1 VTASVTCR
9 PEWATGHGME
19 RYVTGRAVIR
29 CLRDRVL
36 GGVLASV
43 AALGIWLVAIPAG
56 TATRLTVYWGVQPL
70 LDLLMIFTCR
80 RVVAMAGGTPP
91 LARFWR
97 WLARAGVLFCFG
109 DLAQTEATWTHPD
122 LDQLSGGAL
131 HAIFVGS
138 GIAMMIV
145 VTLTHP
151 LELSGA
157 QRRRT
162 LLDVATVMAGAAAFV
177 WYLDAGKTTVEA
189 PILATVALLL
199 VFGLVRLA
207 LSARPPFTRGATLVG
222 VVGVAWT
229 GVASALVPAHQRST
243 YLGCVLFLSLLPSV
257 AIAVTPRVQE
267 LQMRA
272 NPAVLARS
280 RRPYS
285 LLPYVAV
292 AACQVLLVFGA
303 AQSSW
308 SIKASGVL
316 VGNVV
321 VTVLVVVRQLDAFR
335 ENASLLTRL
344 DSSLAALRRTEQRF
358 RSLVQHS
365 SDVTLI
371 ITAEGAIS
379 YASPA
384 LETVLGVTPHAAE
397 GQQVLD
403 LLEPSDH
410 RAAREAWRRIAAGGT
425 DTDLRLRAR
434 HSDGSVHWLEVTLTH
449 LPTEPGLGGIVCNAR
464 DVTEAHQL
472 QQRLQYQA
480 RHDAL
485 TRLANR
491 AGFDE
496 EAQRARGASTPTAV
510 LMIDLN
516 EFKPIND
523 THGHH
528 VGDELLVQVAHR
540 LRGCVRAEDMVA
552 RLGGDEFAVLLQN
565 ATPDQA
571 TSVADRITSSLSEP
585 AAIEGK
591 KLQIS
596 ASVGVAYGLGR
607 DLDILLKHA
616 DAAMYQVKRRRAGS
630 GYACAPTST

>member
-1 VTASVTCR
+1 MTLQA
-9 PEWATGHGME
+9 A
-19 RYVTGRAVIR
+19 IR

-43 AALGIWLVAIPAG
+43 AVLGVWLVAIPAG
-56 TATRLTVYWGVQPL
+56 SGTRLTVHWGVQAL
-70 LDLLMIFTCR
+70 LDLLMIITSR
-80 RVVAMAGGTPP
+80 RVVALAGSAAP

-97 WLARAGVLFCFG
+97 WLARASVLFCAG
-109 DLAQTEATWTHPD
+109 DVTQTITTWTHPD
-122 LDQLSGGAL
+122 MDQFGGGTA

-138 GIAMMIV
+138 GIIMMIF

-162 LLDVATVMAGAAAFV
+162 LLDVATVVAGAAAFV
-177 WYLDAGKTTVEA
+177 WYLDAGKTTAEA
-189 PILATVALLL
+189 PILATVALLS

-207 LSARPPFTRGATLVG
+207 LSAQPPFARAATVVG

-229 GVASALVPAHQRST
+229 GVNSVLVPDHQRATHPGSM
-243 YLGCVLFLSLLPSV
+243 LFLSLLPSV
-257 AIAVTPRVQE
+257 VIAVTPRVQE

-272 NPAVLARS
+272 NSALLARP

-303 AQSSW
+303 ASSSW

-321 VTVLVVVRQLDAFR
+321 VTVLVVVRQLDAFH

-344 DSSLAALRRTEQRF
+344 DTSLATLRRTEQRF

-365 SDVTLI
+365 SDITLI
-371 ITAEGAIS
+371 ITPGGMIS

-384 LETVLGVTPHAAE
+384 LETVLGMTPQAAE
-397 GQQVLD
+397 GQQVLV
-403 LLEPSDH
+403 LLEPSEH
-410 RAAREAWRRIAAGGT
+410 RAARQAWRRIAAGGT

-434 HSDGSVHWLEVTLTH
+434 HADGSVHWLEVTLTH
-449 LPTEPGLGGIVCNAR
+449 PLTEPGLDGIVCNAR
-464 DVTEAHQL
+464 DITEAHQL
-472 QQRLQYQA
+472 QQRLQHQA
-480 RHDAL
+480 SHDAL
-485 TRLANR
+485 TQLANR

-496 EAQRARGASTPTAV
+496 EARRARGTSAPTAV

-540 LRGCVRAEDMVA
+540 LCGCVRAGDMVA
-552 RLGGDEFAVLLQN
+552 RLGGDEFAVLLHN

-571 TSVADRITSSLSEP
+571 RSVADRITSALSEP
-585 AAIEGK
+585 AAIEGQ

-596 ASVGVAYGLGR
+596 ASVGVAYGSGR
-607 DLDILLKHA
+607 ELDTLLKHA

-630 GYACAPTST
+630 GYACAPTSP

>member
-1 VTASVTCR
+1 
-9 PEWATGHGME
+9 
-19 RYVTGRAVIR
+19 VIR

-36 GGVLASV
+36 GSVLASV
-43 AALGIWLVAIPAG
+43 ALIGVWLVAIPAG

-70 LDLLMIFTCR
+70 LDLLMIITCR
-80 RVVAMAGGTPP
+80 RVVTMAGSAAP

-97 WLARAGVLFCFG
+97 WLARAGVLFCIG
-109 DLAQTEATWTHPD
+109 DVAQTGTTWAHPD
-122 LDQLSGGAL
+122 LDRLSGGSV

-138 GIAMMIV
+138 GMAMMIA

-162 LLDVATVMAGAAAFV
+162 LLDTATVVAGAAAFV
-177 WYLDAGKTTVEA
+177 WYLDAGNTTVEA
-189 PILATVALLL
+189 PILATVALVS

-207 LSARPPFTRGATLVG
+207 LSARPPFTRAATIVG

-229 GVASALVPAHQRST
+229 GVASALAPAHQRST
-243 YLGCVLFLSLLPSV
+243 YLGSVLLLSLLPSV

-272 NPAVLARS
+272 NPAVLGRP

-285 LLPYVAV
+285 LLPYLAV
-292 AACQVLLVFGA
+292 AACQVLLIFSA
-303 AQSSW
+303 AKSKW
-308 SIKASGVL
+308 AIEAWGVL
-316 VGNVV
+316 AGNVV
-321 VTVLVVVRQLDAFR
+321 VTGLVVVRQLDAFR

-344 DSSLAALRRTEQRF
+344 DASLATLRRTEQRF

-371 ITAEGAIS
+371 ITAEGRIS

-384 LETVLGVTPHAAE
+384 LETVLGVTPQAAE
-397 GQQVLD
+397 GQRVLA
-403 LLEPSDH
+403 LLEPGDH
-410 RAAREAWRRIAAGGT
+410 RAARTAWRRIAAGGT

-434 HSDGSVHWLEVTLTH
+434 HADGSVHWLEITLSY
-449 LPTEPGLGGIVCNAR
+449 LLTEPGIGGIVCNAR

-485 TRLANR
+485 TRLTNR

-516 EFKPIND
+516 GFKPIND

-540 LRGCVRAEDMVA
+540 LRDCVRPDDMVA

-571 TSVADRITSSLSEP
+571 TSVADRITSALSEP

-591 KLQIS
+591 MLQIS
-596 ASVGVAYGLGR
+596 ASVGVAYGSGR
-607 DLDILLKHA
+607 ELDTLLKHA
-616 DAAMYQVKRRRAGS
+616 DAAMYQVKRRGGGS
-630 GYACAPTST
+630 GYACAPTSA